1 MVAPIIIGAAI
12 LLGALVTFCVGFF
25 GGWLVTETY
34 HDFIGGGDLLDFL
47 DDIPEQVEETSK
59 AAILAGIGILVLVG
73 VALVAT
79 RGRK

>member
-1 MVAPIIIGAAI
+1 MFTVSAVLLIGGFI
-12 LLGALVTFCVGFF
+12 ALCGFF

-47 DDIPEQVEETSK
+47 DDIPEQVEETTK
-59 AAILAGIGILVLVG
+59 TAVLAGIGILVLVG
-73 VALVAT
+73 IALVAT